1 MKQNHEHNYKCN
13 MFVCFQILDFLSKQ
27 KELESAGEEV
37 TGQKLK
43 KEKL

>member
-1 MKQNHEHNYKCN
+1 MKQTRKHGYKCN
-13 MFVCFQILDFLSKQ
+13 VFVCFQILDFLSKQ
-27 KELESAGEEV
+27 KELKSEREEV